1 MDSRERLL
9 TLTNELLQLFENSNI
24 RKSFQFEYIKVVFCL
39 SLIKMELALLE
50 DISEDT
56 RVVFTSIAGW
66 SYHNH
71 RGIRPEIHSTI
82 LSIDG
87 LLRSGKYNTII
98 VNSPIEDHRQK
109 KEWIDFF
116 NKKINDLIMES
127 NGLQDSFFTR

>member
-56 RVVFTSIAGW
+56 RAVFTSIAGW
-66 SYHNH
+66 SYHHH

-82 LSIDG
+82 LSIDD

-98 VNSPIEDHRQK
+98 ENSPIKDHRQK